1 MFNLFNRNMNSKMDT
16 NIYLLVILLLAIL
29 VCYFQPYMIP
39 VVVIIFVL
47 TYYFSRRTL
56 MSKEIFFSSYLDNI
70 IRNIERTNHYAVR
83 KLDVGMA
90 VFSKDGKLQWKN
102 ELFQE
107 WVGKKNLEG
116 LKPEAILPLPPNSF
130 ELLSVKDGERLI
142 QMNDRYYNMRYCRVE
157 TQDKT
162 GKKGEQ
168 NTTSG
173 LMIYLTDITDFELLR
188 QKYAKEK
195 ICLAYIRFDN
205 YEDVMRG
212 LSETNMANLNGEIHE
227 TVTKWVAEKNG
238 FICRMNKEQSL
249 AGFTHS
255 AVAEIIEEKFTVLD
269 KVREIRAGN
278 KIPPTLSIGVSCDGD
293 TLDELV
299 QNANNTLY
307 LALGRGGDQ
316 AVVVQNKTN
325 QFFGGTSTVAAK
337 GTRVRA
343 RIVAQ
348 TINEQMQASDKVFI
362 MGHANEDYDAIGSA
376 IGMAKL
382 SLSLNKETYIVL
394 SGRNENVNR
403 ISEMLAHACV
413 KVSDCEEDYSAIMVE
428 EEEALK
434 HITPTSLL
442 ILVDHHREI
451 LTASKKVLEAISKRV
466 IVDHHRRAEDVIS
479 DTVLMYLEPSSSST
493 SELLTELVG
502 YFNDRLEITPTEA
515 TALYAGIVLDTKNFA
530 VQTGERTFE
539 AAALLRRSGADPT
552 MVRLMFKDDMD
563 VLKLRARLLA
573 EAKTIEPGIAI
584 SIYKK
589 AEKGAKATILAA
601 QLADRLIN
609 VEGIH
614 VGVAINEYKDGS
626 LGVSAR
632 SDGSVNV
639 QIIMEELG
647 GGGHQTVAGV
657 QLDNMRAADIEPQ
670 IIALAKK
677 QLEQL
682 EEKDNNESD
691 SAARC

>member
-1 MFNLFNRNMNSKMDT
+1 MFNLVNRNMNSKVDT
-16 NIYLLVILLLAIL
+16 NIYLLVILLLGVML
-29 VCYFQPYMIP
+29 CYFEPFMIP
-39 VVVIIFVL
+39 VVAIVFGL

-107 WVGKKNLEG
+107 WTGKKNLEG
-116 LKPEAILPLPPNSF
+116 LKPEEVLPLQPNAF
-130 ELLSVKDGERLI
+130 ELLSVKDGARVI
-142 QMNDRYYNMRYCRVE
+142 QMNDRYYNMKYCRVQ
-157 TQDKT
+157 TQDKAD
-162 GKKGEQ
+162 KKGEQ
-168 NTTSG
+168 NNSG

-227 TVTKWVAEKNG
+227 MVTKWVAEKNG

-249 AGFTHS
+249 AGFTQS
-255 AVAEIIEEKFTVLD
+255 AVAEIIEEKFAVLD

-299 QNANNTLY
+299 QNANNVLY

-316 AVVVQNKTN
+316 AVVVQNKAT
-325 QFFGGTSTVAAK
+325 QFFGGTSTVSAK
-337 GTRVRA
+337 ATRVRA

-403 ISEMLAHACV
+403 ISEMLAHECV
-413 KVSDCEEDYSAIMVE
+413 KVSDHEEDYNSIMVE

-434 HITPTSLL
+434 HITPSSLL

-451 LTASKKVLEAISKRV
+451 LTASKSVLDAIPKRI
-466 IVDHHRRAEDVIS
+466 IVDHHRRAEDLLG
-479 DTVLMYLEPSSSST
+479 DTVLLYLEPSSSST

-502 YFNDRLEITPTEA
+502 YFNDRLEITPAEA

-691 SAARC
+691 SVTRC

>member
-1 MFNLFNRNMNSKMDT
+1 MFNLFNRNMNSKVDT
-16 NIYLLVILLLAIL
+16 NIYLLVILLLGVML
-29 VCYFQPYMIP
+29 CYFEPYMIP
-39 VVVIIFVL
+39 VVAIVFGL

-107 WVGKKNLEG
+107 WTGKKNLEG
-116 LKPEAILPLPPNSF
+116 LKPEEVLPLQPNAF
-130 ELLSVKDGERLI
+130 ELLSVKDGARVI
-142 QMNDRYYNMRYCRVE
+142 QMNDRYYNMKYCRVQ
-157 TQDKT
+157 TQDKAD
-162 GKKGEQ
+162 KKGEQ
-168 NTTSG
+168 NNSG

-227 TVTKWVAEKNG
+227 MVTKWVAEKNG

-249 AGFTHS
+249 AGFTQS
-255 AVAEIIEEKFTVLD
+255 AVAEIIEEKFAVLD

-293 TLDELV
+293 TLDELA
-299 QNANNTLY
+299 QNANNVLY

-316 AVVVQNKTN
+316 AVVVQNKAT
-325 QFFGGTSTVAAK
+325 QFFGGTSTVSAK
-337 GTRVRA
+337 ATRVRA

-403 ISEMLAHACV
+403 ISEMLAHECV
-413 KVSDCEEDYSAIMVE
+413 KVSDHEEDYNSIMVE
-428 EEEALK
+428 EEEAIK
-434 HITPTSLL
+434 HITPSSLL

-451 LTASKKVLEAISKRV
+451 LTASKSVLDAIPKRI
-466 IVDHHRRAEDVIS
+466 IVDHHRRAEDLLG
-479 DTVLMYLEPSSSST
+479 DTVLLYLEPSSSST

-502 YFNDRLEITPTEA
+502 YFNDRLEITPAEA

-691 SAARC
+691 SVTRC

>member
-1 MFNLFNRNMNSKMDT
+1 MFNLFNRNMNSKVDT
-16 NIYLLVILLLAIL
+16 NIYLLVILLLGVML
-29 VCYFQPYMIP
+29 CYFEPFMIP
-39 VVVIIFVL
+39 VVAIVFGL

-107 WVGKKNLEG
+107 WTGKKNLEG
-116 LKPEAILPLPPNSF
+116 LKPEEVLPLQPNAF
-130 ELLSVKDGERLI
+130 ELLSVKDGARVI
-142 QMNDRYYNMRYCRVE
+142 QMNDRYYNMKYCRVQ
-157 TQDKT
+157 TQDKAD
-162 GKKGEQ
+162 KKGEQ
-168 NTTSG
+168 NNSG

-188 QKYAKEK
+188 QKYAREK

-227 TVTKWVAEKNG
+227 MVTKWVAEKNG

-249 AGFTHS
+249 AGFTQS
-255 AVAEIIEEKFTVLD
+255 AVAEIIEEKFAVLD

-299 QNANNTLY
+299 QNANNVLY

-316 AVVVQNKTN
+316 AVVVQNKAT

-337 GTRVRA
+337 ATRVRA

-403 ISEMLAHACV
+403 ISEMLAHECV
-413 KVSDCEEDYSAIMVE
+413 KVSDHEEDYNSIMVE

-434 HITPTSLL
+434 HITPSSLL

-451 LTASKKVLEAISKRV
+451 LTASKSVLDAIPKRI
-466 IVDHHRRAEDVIS
+466 IVDHHRRAEDLLG
-479 DTVLMYLEPSSSST
+479 DTVLLYLEPSSSST

-502 YFNDRLEITPTEA
+502 YFNDRLEITPAEA

-691 SAARC
+691 SVTRC

>member
-1 MFNLFNRNMNSKMDT
+1 MFNLFNRNMNSKVDT
-16 NIYLLVILLLAIL
+16 NIYLLVILLLGLL
-29 VCYFQPYMIP
+29 VCYFEPYMIP
-39 VVVIIFVL
+39 VVAIVFGL

-83 KLDVGMA
+83 KLDVAMA

-107 WVGKKNLEG
+107 WTGKTNLEG
-116 LKPEAILPLPPNSF
+116 LKPEEILPLQANAF
-130 ELLSVKDGERLI
+130 ELLSVKDGEKLI
-142 QMNDRYYNMRYCRVE
+142 QMNDRYYNMKYCRVQ
-157 TQDKT
+157 TMDRGAKQGD
-162 GKKGEQ
+162 Q
-168 NTTSG
+168 NNSG

-195 ICLAYIRFDN
+195 LCLAYIRFDN

-227 TVTKWVAEKNG
+227 MVTKWVAEKNG

-249 AGFTHS
+249 AGFTQG
-255 AVAEIIEEKFTVLD
+255 AVAEIMEEKFTVLD

-278 KIPPTLSIGVSCDGD
+278 KIPPTLSIGVACDGD

-299 QNANNTLY
+299 QNANNVLY

-316 AVVVQNKTN
+316 AVVVQNKAT

-337 GTRVRA
+337 ATRVRA

-348 TINEQMQASDKVFI
+348 TINEQMQASDKVFV
-362 MGHANEDYDAIGSA
+362 MGHTNEDYDAIGSA

-403 ISEMLAHACV
+403 ISEMLASESM
-413 KVSDCEEDYSAIMVE
+413 KVTDHEEDYNAIMVE

-434 HITPTSLL
+434 QITPDSLL

-451 LTASKKVLEAISKRV
+451 LTASKAVLEAIPKRI
-466 IVDHHRRAEDVIS
+466 IVDHHRRAEDLIG
-479 DTVLMYLEPSSSST
+479 DTVLLYLEPSSSST

-502 YFNDRLEITPTEA
+502 YFNDRLEITPAEA
-515 TALYAGIVLDTKNFA
+515 TALYSGIVLDTKNFA

-539 AAALLRRSGADPT
+539 AAALLRRSGADPN
-552 MVRLMFKDDMD
+552 MVRLMFKDDME
-563 VLKLRARLLA
+563 VLKLRARLIA

-584 SIYKK
+584 ALYKR

-601 QLADRLIN
+601 QVADTLIN
-609 VEGIH
+609 IEGIH

-691 SAARC
+691 SVTRC

>member
-1 MFNLFNRNMNSKMDT
+1 MNSKVDT
-16 NIYLLVILLLAIL
+16 NIYLLVILLLGVML
-29 VCYFQPYMIP
+29 CYFEPFMIP
-39 VVVIIFVL
+39 VVAIVFGL

-107 WVGKKNLEG
+107 WTGKKNLEG
-116 LKPEAILPLPPNSF
+116 LKPEEVLPLQPNAF
-130 ELLSVKDGERLI
+130 ELLSVKDGARVI
-142 QMNDRYYNMRYCRVE
+142 QMNDRYYNMKYCRVQ
-157 TQDKT
+157 TQDKAD
-162 GKKGEQ
+162 KKGEQ
-168 NTTSG
+168 NNSG

-227 TVTKWVAEKNG
+227 MVTKWVAEKNG

-249 AGFTHS
+249 AGFTQS
-255 AVAEIIEEKFTVLD
+255 AVAEIIEEKFAVLD

-299 QNANNTLY
+299 QNANNVLY

-316 AVVVQNKTN
+316 AVVVQNKAT
-325 QFFGGTSTVAAK
+325 QFFGGTSTVSAK
-337 GTRVRA
+337 ATRVRA

-403 ISEMLAHACV
+403 ISEMLAHECV
-413 KVSDCEEDYSAIMVE
+413 KVSDHEEDYNSIMVE

-434 HITPTSLL
+434 HITPSSLL
-442 ILVDHHREI
+442 VLVDHHREI
-451 LTASKKVLEAISKRV
+451 LTASKSVLDAIPKRI
-466 IVDHHRRAEDVIS
+466 IVDHHRRAEDLLG
-479 DTVLMYLEPSSSST
+479 DTVLLYLEPSSSST

-502 YFNDRLEITPTEA
+502 YFNDRLEITPAEA

-691 SAARC
+691 SVTRC

>member
-1 MFNLFNRNMNSKMDT
+1 MFNLFNRNMNSKVDT
-16 NIYLLVILLLAIL
+16 NIYLLVILLLGVML
-29 VCYFQPYMIP
+29 CYFEPFMIP
-39 VVVIIFVL
+39 VVAIVFGL

-107 WVGKKNLEG
+107 WTGKKNLEG
-116 LKPEAILPLPPNSF
+116 LKPEEVLPLQPNAF
-130 ELLSVKDGERLI
+130 ELLSVKDGARVV
-142 QMNDRYYNMRYCRVE
+142 QMNDRYYNMKYCRVQ
-157 TQDKT
+157 TQDKAD
-162 GKKGEQ
+162 KKGEQ
-168 NTTSG
+168 NNSG

-227 TVTKWVAEKNG
+227 MVTKWVAEKNG

-249 AGFTHS
+249 AGFTQS
-255 AVAEIIEEKFTVLD
+255 AVAEIIEEKFAVLD

-299 QNANNTLY
+299 QNANNVLY

-316 AVVVQNKTN
+316 AVVVQNKAT
-325 QFFGGTSTVAAK
+325 QFFGGTSTVSAK
-337 GTRVRA
+337 ATRVRA

-403 ISEMLAHACV
+403 ISEMLAHECV
-413 KVSDCEEDYSAIMVE
+413 KVSDHEEDYNSIMVE

-434 HITPTSLL
+434 HITPSSLL

-451 LTASKKVLEAISKRV
+451 LTASKSVLDAIPKRI
-466 IVDHHRRAEDVIS
+466 IVDHHRRAEDLLG
-479 DTVLMYLEPSSSST
+479 DTVLLYLEPSSSST

-502 YFNDRLEITPTEA
+502 YFNDRLEITPAEA

-691 SAARC
+691 SVTRC

>member
-1 MFNLFNRNMNSKMDT
+1 MFNLFNRNMNSKVDT
-16 NIYLLVILLLAIL
+16 NIYLLVILLLGVML
-29 VCYFQPYMIP
+29 CYFEPFMIP
-39 VVVIIFVL
+39 VVAIVFGL

-107 WVGKKNLEG
+107 WTGKKNLEG
-116 LKPEAILPLPPNSF
+116 LKPEEVLPLQPNAF
-130 ELLSVKDGERLI
+130 ELLSVKDGARVI
-142 QMNDRYYNMRYCRVE
+142 QMNDRYYNMKYCRVQ
-157 TQDKT
+157 TQDKAD
-162 GKKGEQ
+162 KKGEQ
-168 NTTSG
+168 NNSG

-227 TVTKWVAEKNG
+227 MVTKWVAEKNG

-249 AGFTHS
+249 AGFTQS
-255 AVAEIIEEKFTVLD
+255 AVAEIIEEKFAVLD

-299 QNANNTLY
+299 QNANNVLY

-316 AVVVQNKTN
+316 AVVVQNKAT
-325 QFFGGTSTVAAK
+325 QFFGGTSTVSAK
-337 GTRVRA
+337 ATRVRA

-376 IGMAKL
+376 MGMAKL

-403 ISEMLAHACV
+403 ISEMLAHECV
-413 KVSDCEEDYSAIMVE
+413 KVSDHEEDYNSIMVE

-434 HITPTSLL
+434 HITPSSLL

-451 LTASKKVLEAISKRV
+451 LTASKSVLDAIPKRI
-466 IVDHHRRAEDVIS
+466 IVDHHRRAEDLLG
-479 DTVLMYLEPSSSST
+479 DTVLLYLEPSSSST

-502 YFNDRLEITPTEA
+502 YFNDRLEITPAEA

-691 SAARC
+691 SVTRC

>member
-1 MFNLFNRNMNSKMDT
+1 MFNLFNRNMNSKVDT
-16 NIYLLVILLLAIL
+16 NIYLLVILLLGVML
-29 VCYFQPYMIP
+29 CYFEPFMIP
-39 VVVIIFVL
+39 VVAIVFGL

-107 WVGKKNLEG
+107 WTGKKNLEG
-116 LKPEAILPLPPNSF
+116 LKPEEVLPLQPNAF
-130 ELLSVKDGERLI
+130 ELLSVKDGARVI
-142 QMNDRYYNMRYCRVE
+142 QMNDRYYNMKYCRVQ
-157 TQDKT
+157 TQDKAD
-162 GKKGEQ
+162 KKGEQ
-168 NTTSG
+168 NNSG

-227 TVTKWVAEKNG
+227 MVTKWVAEKNG

-249 AGFTHS
+249 AGFTQS
-255 AVAEIIEEKFTVLD
+255 AVAEIIEEKFAVLD

-299 QNANNTLY
+299 QNANNVLY

-316 AVVVQNKTN
+316 AVVVQNKAT
-325 QFFGGTSTVAAK
+325 QFFGGTSTVSAK
-337 GTRVRA
+337 ATRVRA

-403 ISEMLAHACV
+403 ISEMLAHECV
-413 KVSDCEEDYSAIMVE
+413 KVSDHEEDYNSIMVE

-434 HITPTSLL
+434 HITPSSIL

-451 LTASKKVLEAISKRV
+451 LTASKSVLDAIPKRI
-466 IVDHHRRAEDVIS
+466 IVDHHRRAEDLLG
-479 DTVLMYLEPSSSST
+479 DTVLLYLEPSSSST

-502 YFNDRLEITPTEA
+502 YFNDRLEITPAEA

-691 SAARC
+691 SVARC

>member
-1 MFNLFNRNMNSKMDT
+1 MFNLFNRNMNSKVDT
-16 NIYLLVILLLAIL
+16 NIYLLVILLLGVML
-29 VCYFQPYMIP
+29 CYFETFMIP
-39 VVVIIFVL
+39 VVAIVFGL

-107 WVGKKNLEG
+107 WTGKKNLEG
-116 LKPEAILPLPPNSF
+116 LKPEEVLPLQPNAF
-130 ELLSVKDGERLI
+130 ELLSVKDGARVI
-142 QMNDRYYNMRYCRVE
+142 QMNDRYYNMKYCRVQ
-157 TQDKT
+157 TQDKAD
-162 GKKGEQ
+162 KKGEQ
-168 NTTSG
+168 NNSG

-227 TVTKWVAEKNG
+227 MVTKWVAEKNG

-249 AGFTHS
+249 AGFTQS
-255 AVAEIIEEKFTVLD
+255 AVAEIIEEKFAVLD

-299 QNANNTLY
+299 QNANNVLY

-316 AVVVQNKTN
+316 AVVVQNKAT
-325 QFFGGTSTVAAK
+325 QFFGGTSTVSAK
-337 GTRVRA
+337 ATRVRA

-403 ISEMLAHACV
+403 ISEMLAHECV
-413 KVSDCEEDYSAIMVE
+413 KVSDHEEDYNSIMVE

-434 HITPTSLL
+434 HITPSSLL
-442 ILVDHHREI
+442 VLVDHHREI
-451 LTASKKVLEAISKRV
+451 LTASKSVLDAIPKRI
-466 IVDHHRRAEDVIS
+466 IVDHHRRAEDLLG
-479 DTVLMYLEPSSSST
+479 DTVLLYLEPSSSST

-502 YFNDRLEITPTEA
+502 YFNDRLEITPAEA

-584 SIYKK
+584 SIYRK

-691 SAARC
+691 SVTRC

>member
-1 MFNLFNRNMNSKMDT
+1 MFNLFNRNMNSKVDT
-16 NIYLLVILLLAIL
+16 NIYLLVILLLGVML
-29 VCYFQPYMIP
+29 CYFEPFMIP
-39 VVVIIFVL
+39 VVAIVFGL

-107 WVGKKNLEG
+107 WTGKKNLEG
-116 LKPEAILPLPPNSF
+116 LKPEEVLPLQPNAF
-130 ELLSVKDGERLI
+130 ELLSVKDGARVI
-142 QMNDRYYNMRYCRVE
+142 QMNDRYYNMKYCRVQ
-157 TQDKT
+157 TQDKAD
-162 GKKGEQ
+162 KKGEQ
-168 NTTSG
+168 NNSG

-227 TVTKWVAEKNG
+227 MVTKWVAEKNG

-249 AGFTHS
+249 AGFTQS
-255 AVAEIIEEKFTVLD
+255 AVAEIIEEKFAVLD

-299 QNANNTLY
+299 QNANNVLY

-316 AVVVQNKTN
+316 AVVVQNKAT

-337 GTRVRA
+337 ATRVRA

-403 ISEMLAHACV
+403 ISEMLAHECV
-413 KVSDCEEDYSAIMVE
+413 KVSDHEEDYNSIMVE

-434 HITPTSLL
+434 HITPSSIL

-451 LTASKKVLEAISKRV
+451 LTASKSVLDAIPKRI
-466 IVDHHRRAEDVIS
+466 IVDHHRRAEDLLG
-479 DTVLMYLEPSSSST
+479 DTVLLYLEPSSSST

-502 YFNDRLEITPTEA
+502 YFNDRLEITPAEA

-691 SAARC
+691 SVARC

>member
-1 MFNLFNRNMNSKMDT
+1 MFNLFNRNMNSKVDT
-16 NIYLLVILLLAIL
+16 NIYLLVILLLGVML
-29 VCYFQPYMIP
+29 CYFEPFMIP
-39 VVVIIFVL
+39 VVAIVFGL

-107 WVGKKNLEG
+107 WTGKKNLEG
-116 LKPEAILPLPPNSF
+116 LKPEEVLPLQPNAF
-130 ELLSVKDGERLI
+130 ELLSVKDGARVI
-142 QMNDRYYNMRYCRVE
+142 QMNDRYYNMKYCRVQ
-157 TQDKT
+157 TQDKAD
-162 GKKGEQ
+162 KKGEQ
-168 NTTSG
+168 NNSG

-227 TVTKWVAEKNG
+227 MVTKWVAEKNG

-249 AGFTHS
+249 AGFTQS
-255 AVAEIIEEKFTVLD
+255 AVAEIIEEKFAVLD

-299 QNANNTLY
+299 QNANNVLY

-316 AVVVQNKTN
+316 AVVVQNKAT

-337 GTRVRA
+337 ATRVRA

-403 ISEMLAHACV
+403 ISEMLAHECV
-413 KVSDCEEDYSAIMVE
+413 KVSDHEEDYNSIMVE

-434 HITPTSLL
+434 HITPSSLL
-442 ILVDHHREI
+442 VLVDHHREI
-451 LTASKKVLEAISKRV
+451 LTASKSVLDAIPKRI
-466 IVDHHRRAEDVIS
+466 IVDHHRRAEDLLG
-479 DTVLMYLEPSSSST
+479 DTVLLYLEPSSSST

-502 YFNDRLEITPTEA
+502 YFNDRLEITPAEA

-657 QLDNMRAADIEPQ
+657 QLDNVRAADIEPQ

-691 SAARC
+691 SVTRC

>member
-1 MFNLFNRNMNSKMDT
+1 MFNLFNRNMNSKVDT
-16 NIYLLVILLLAIL
+16 NIYLLVILLLGVML
-29 VCYFQPYMIP
+29 CYFEPFMIP
-39 VVVIIFVL
+39 VVAIVFGL

-107 WVGKKNLEG
+107 WTGKKNLEG
-116 LKPEAILPLPPNSF
+116 LKPEEVLPLQPNAF
-130 ELLSVKDGERLI
+130 ELLSVKDGARVI
-142 QMNDRYYNMRYCRVE
+142 QMNDRYYNMKYCRVQ
-157 TQDKT
+157 TQDKAD
-162 GKKGEQ
+162 KKGEQ
-168 NTTSG
+168 NNSG

-227 TVTKWVAEKNG
+227 MVTKWVAEKNG

-249 AGFTHS
+249 AGFTQS
-255 AVAEIIEEKFTVLD
+255 AVAEIIEEKFAVLD

-299 QNANNTLY
+299 QNANNVLY

-316 AVVVQNKTN
+316 AVVVQNKAT
-325 QFFGGTSTVAAK
+325 QFFGGTSTVSAK
-337 GTRVRA
+337 ATRVRA

-403 ISEMLAHACV
+403 ISEMLAHECV
-413 KVSDCEEDYSAIMVE
+413 KVSDHEEDYNSIMVE

-434 HITPTSLL
+434 HITPSSLL
-442 ILVDHHREI
+442 VLVDHHREI
-451 LTASKKVLEAISKRV
+451 LTASKSVLDAIPKRI
-466 IVDHHRRAEDVIS
+466 IVDHHRRAEDLLG
-479 DTVLMYLEPSSSST
+479 DTVLLYLEPSSSST

-502 YFNDRLEITPTEA
+502 YFNDRLEITPAEA

-691 SAARC
+691 SVTRC